1 MENIQLKDGKEVI
14 LRFLVL
20 DDRKRLV
27 EMFSS
32 MSDESLKWS
41 MAPYTIEVINR
52 WLSNITHLIPLV
64 AGYDTKIV
72 GYAAIFKYP
81 HARRKGIGSLLI
93 YIHHEFHNVGLGTVM
108 MEKLLQIAKKENM
121 HKIELAVVA
130 ANKQAIRLYKK
141 VGFVVEGVSQDSF
154 LGHDG
159 KYHNMIHM
167 GIIINC

>member
-1 MENIQLKDGKEVI
+1 MQNTQLKDGKEVI
-14 LRFLVL
+14 LRLLVL
-20 DDRKRLV
+20 DDRKRLA

-41 MAPYTIEVINR
+41 MAPYTVQVIDR
-52 WLSNITHLIPLV
+52 WLSNIAHLIPLV
-64 AGYDTKIV
+64 AEYNNKII

-93 YIHHEFHNVGLGTVM
+93 YIHHEFHNVGLGTIM
-108 MEKLLQIAKKENM
+108 MEQLLQIAKKEHL

-130 ANKQAIRLYKK
+130 ANKQAIRLYEK
-141 VGFVVEGVSQDSF
+141 VGFVIEGVSQDSF

-159 KYHNMIHM
+159 KYYNMVHM
-167 GIIINC
+167 GIIINR